1 MRVLVVDP
9 VDGETAGAIARSVG
23 ETGVVE
29 AVAADEDEAK
39 RARLHLVES
48 GISNVNVIASRLDHV
63 PFDDESFD
71 AVCLLGG
78 FRRPADPSSLFHEA
92 WRVLR
97 PSGRLSASEVI
108 GDPAFRLRRTVE
120 RWGEAVGFE
129 SLEHFGNA
137 LAYTVNFRKPF
148 LISPTV

>member
-1 MRVLVVDP
+1 
-9 VDGETAGAIARSVG
+9 
-23 ETGVVE
+23 
-29 AVAADEDEAK
+29 
-39 RARLHLVES
+39 
-48 GISNVNVIASRLDHV
+48 V

-78 FRRPADPSSLFHEA
+78 FTRPADPRGLFHEA

-108 GDPAFRLRRTVE
+108 GDPAYRLRRTVE

-137 LAYTVNFRKPF
+137 LAYTINFRKP
-148 LISPTV
+148 LSMSTAG